1 MIMQNSVQ
9 KASNDGTGTLTNTR
23 PYEIIVY
30 KRDGSC
36 ISLGPKKQL
45 RGVRE
50 EDFKTLPSGVEFK
63 G

>member
-1 MIMQNSVQ
+1 MPKSVQ
-9 KASNDGTGTLTNTR
+9 QASSDGTGTLTNTR
-23 PYEIIVY
+23 AYEIVVQ

-50 EDFKTLPSGVEFK
+50 EDFKALPLGVEFNL